1 MSAAPEHAFW
11 GGKRVLLTG
20 HTGFKGGWLA
30 LMLHRLGA
38 QVTGISLAPNTVP
51 SLYELAGV
59 ETVCDSHFCDIRDS
73 ERFSRL
79 VRDARPEVVL
89 HLAAQPLVRASY
101 REPVETFGVNVMG
114 TVHLLEALRGLST
127 CRVAVMVTTDKV
139 YENREWHWPYREVDA
154 LGGHDPY
161 SASKA
166 ASEIAIASYR
176 SAFLHAQGLALA
188 SARAGNVIG
197 GGDWSGDRLLPDAI
211 RAWQTGA
218 VLAIRNPVSI
228 RPWQHVIEPLAGYL
242 VLAQSLWS
250 KPALAG
256 PWNFGPD
263 ASENASVRDV
273 VERARSAWAGAEVAY
288 EENSGPHE
296 AGRLTLETAK
306 ARELL
311 DVRPRWSL
319 EESVRRTVT
328 WYRHLFEGAS
338 ARALCEEDIVA
349 WERAR

>member
-1 MSAAPEHAFW
+1 MSTTPSRTFW

-38 QVTGISLAPNTVP
+38 HVTGIGLAPHTVP
-51 SLYELAGV
+51 NLYELAGV
-59 ETVCDSHFCDIRDS
+59 AATCDSHFCDIRDRD
-73 ERFSRL
+73 RFSRL

-101 REPVETFGVNVMG
+101 REPVETFDTNVMG
-114 TVHLLEALRGLST
+114 TVHLLEALRGLAD

-176 SAFLHAQGLALA
+176 SAFLSEQGLALA

-197 GGDWSGDRLLPDAI
+197 GGDWSEDRLLPDAI
-211 RAWQTGA
+211 RAWQAGA
-218 VLAIRNPVSI
+218 ALAIRNPASV
-228 RPWQHVIEPLAGYL
+228 RPWQHVTEPLAGYL

-250 KPALAG
+250 RPDLAG

-273 VERARSAWAGAEVAY
+273 IEMARSAWGEAEVAY
-288 EENSGPHE
+288 GENAGPHE

-311 DVRPRWSL
+311 HVRPRWGL
-319 EESVRRTVT
+319 QESVGRTVT
-328 WYRHLFEGAS
+328 WYRRLMEGAS
-338 ARALCEEDIVA
+338 ARALCEEDIAA

>member
-1 MSAAPEHAFW
+1 MSATPSRTFW

-38 QVTGISLAPNTVP
+38 HVTGIGLAPDTVP
-51 SLYELAGV
+51 NLYELAGV
-59 ETVCDSHFCDIRDS
+59 AATCDSQFCDIRDR

-101 REPVETFGVNVMG
+101 REPVETFDTNVMG
-114 TVHLLEALRGLST
+114 TVHLLEALRDLAD

-176 SAFLHAQGLALA
+176 SAFLSGQGLALA

-197 GGDWSGDRLLPDAI
+197 GGDWSDDRLLPDAI
-211 RAWQTGA
+211 RAWQAGA
-218 VLAIRNPVSI
+218 ALAIRNPTSI
-228 RPWQHVIEPLAGYL
+228 RPWQHVLEPLAGYL

-250 KPALAG
+250 EPELAG

-263 ASENASVRDV
+263 ASENASVREV
-273 VERARSAWAGAEVAY
+273 IEMARSAWGEADVAY
-288 EENSGPHE
+288 GASTGPHE

-311 DVRPRWSL
+311 NVRPRWGL
-319 EESVRRTVT
+319 QESVTRTVT
-328 WYRHLFEGAS
+328 WYRRLIEGTS

-349 WERAR
+349 WECAR